1 MISADHRR
9 MYDIAATV
17 AKKTRAHLAGDVRG
31 AVPMGRCARWCG
43 MACGADGE
51 GTLSLIR
58 NSGHRVRDL
67 Q

>member
-1 MISADHRR
+1 

-43 MACGADGE
+43 MACGTDGK
-51 GTLSLIR
+51 
-58 NSGHRVRDL
+58 VRCVGWCGS
-67 Q
+67 

>member
-43 MACGADGE
+43 MACGTDGK
-51 GTLSLIR
+51 
-58 NSGHRVRDL
+58 VRCVGWCGS
-67 Q
+67 